1 MKMGWK
7 PGQGIGPRLTAR
19 QLKLQERKIGRRAAH
34 VGRDITSGYSAEN
47 AEDDEMDDSNDKD
60 GKKHTFAPR
69 DTKLLIFDNKQDRSG
84 LGFARGGG
92 MNLPETGA
100 NRSQTAPDE
109 QNISSGFGL
118 GGHDADE
125 DDFDIYSPGPS
136 SLRGSSGAR
145 RTAYDRDEDD
155 EMADGIVLL
164 GEGAVGSG
172 RIKTGLAKAT
182 QGRRSDDTR
191 SKRSTT
197 AGGAAGYEWHD
208 GRPVIP
214 GFVVDIKVASNGKW

>member
-34 VGRDITSGYSAEN
+34 VGSITQGAYTADD
-47 AEDDEMDDSNDKD
+47 AEDDEMVDDAKDQD

-69 DTKLLIFDNKQDRSG
+69 DTKLLLFDNKQDRSG
-84 LGFARGGG
+84 LGFTRGGG
-92 MNLPETGA
+92 MNLFETGVNHA
-100 NRSQTAPDE
+100 ATVPDE

-125 DDFDIYSPGPS
+125 DDIDIYSPGPS
-136 SLRGSSGAR
+136 SLRGPSGAR

-155 EMADGIVLL
+155 EMTDGVVLL

-172 RIKTGLAKAT
+172 RIKTGLART
-182 QGRRSDDTR
+182 THDRRSNE
-191 SKRSTT
+191 KKFNRSTGNPV
-197 AGGAAGYEWHD
+197 GGD

-214 GFVVDIKVASNGKW
+214 GFVVDIKVVSHDKW